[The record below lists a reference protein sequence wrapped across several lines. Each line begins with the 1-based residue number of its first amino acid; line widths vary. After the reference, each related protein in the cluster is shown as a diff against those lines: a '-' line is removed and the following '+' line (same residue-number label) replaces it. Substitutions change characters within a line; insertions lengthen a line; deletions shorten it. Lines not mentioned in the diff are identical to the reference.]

1 LPGRPPDW
9 LIYLGA
15 VALLLGA
22 VTLSQIYG
30 GPPPPE
36 TAGPTAGGASR
47 GASRALPPP
56 SPFDPS
62 IIVDAPAAAP
72 GAGTAF
78 SVSPGG
84 IWLTARHVVEG
95 CARTAIV
102 VGRGQGVAAEVR
114 IDPAA
119 ETAVLITQGGAP
131 ALPMA
136 PRQSLR
142 RGMLAFHPGFP
153 GGRPGEVA
161 SRLVRREILVVRGR
175 RVRREPVLAWARADG
190 GSPAGPSLAGLS
202 GGPAL
207 DSQGRVVGVTIAQSR
222 RRGRVYT
229 TTPGALRAAL
239 ARAHVELATG
249 ARGRPMDDTSFHR
262 ISGDLRRRLSVAPVV
277 CLGG

>member
-1 LPGRPPDW
+1 LPRRPPDW
-9 LIYLGA
+9 LIYLGV
-15 VALLLGA
+15 VAALLGA
-22 VTLSQIYG
+22 AILGQIYA

-36 TAGPTAGGASR
+36 VAAPPAPGRSG
-47 GASRALPPP
+47 SRALPPP

-62 IIVDAPAAAP
+62 IIVDAPAAGP

-102 VGRGQGVAAEVR
+102 VAAGQGVAAEVR

-136 PRQSLR
+136 PRATLR
-142 RGMLAFHPGFP
+142 RGMTAFHPGFP
-153 GGRPGEVA
+153 GGQPGEVA
-161 SRLVRREILVVRGR
+161 SRLIRREILVLRGR
-175 RVRREPVLAWARADG
+175 RTRRESVLAWARADL
-190 GSPAGPSLAGLS
+190 GSPARLSLAGLS
-202 GGPAL
+202 GGPAM
-207 DSQGRVVGVTIAQSR
+207 DIQGRVIGVTIAQSR

-239 ARAHVELATG
+239 ARAHVQTAAG
-249 ARGRPMDDTSFHR
+249 ARATPMDEASYH
-262 ISGDLRRRLSVAPVV
+262 SVAGDLRRRLSIAPVV
-277 CLGG
+277 CLGA